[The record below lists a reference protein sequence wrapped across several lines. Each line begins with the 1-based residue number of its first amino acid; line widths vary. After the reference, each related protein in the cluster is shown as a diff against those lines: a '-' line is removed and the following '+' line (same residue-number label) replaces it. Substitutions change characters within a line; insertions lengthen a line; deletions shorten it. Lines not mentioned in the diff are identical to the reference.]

1 MEGTFAVAP
10 QFQGVLVIHP
20 SPPLLPPPPPRISV
34 IFRLGWELVWYPLE
48 SIFVR
53 KKKLH
58 YIFMQKI
65 IFSGKMRKNLFIYV
79 NTVST
84 ELKDIL
90 G

>member
-20 SPPLLPPPPPRISV
+20 PPLPPPPPRISV

-53 KKKLH
+53 KKIALYFYAKDN
-58 YIFMQKI
+58 
-65 IFSGKMRKNLFIYV
+65 FSPVK
-79 NTVST
+79 
-84 ELKDIL
+84 
-90 G
+90 